1 LVAQGPS
8 SSKNRD
14 LAQRFIDFIL
24 SEEGRAIFQKYHYLM
39 TPDEAFAYIGEKKP
53 VGGEYAVF
61 YNTEH
66 ISQCRR

>member
-1 LVAQGPS
+1 
-8 SSKNRD
+8 
-14 LAQRFIDFIL
+14 
-24 SEEGRAIFQKYHYLM
+24 M